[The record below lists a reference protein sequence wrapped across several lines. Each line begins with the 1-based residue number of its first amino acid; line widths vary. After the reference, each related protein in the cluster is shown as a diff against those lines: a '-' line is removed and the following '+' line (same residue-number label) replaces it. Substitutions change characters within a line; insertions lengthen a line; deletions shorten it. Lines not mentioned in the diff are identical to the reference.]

1 MAQKCVKWHI
11 KFSLP
16 SKSQSVEENTVT
28 VCVSF
33 QTHSVHMTTYR
44 YVHVWLFQCAFP
56 YFQLTIQRG
65 HRSLLAHQCHHLLQW
80 IHGWVGSIYGT
91 CPDDRHFAW
100 FLCAAVTNDAAV
112 NVLFNDVLGLKVQLS
127 LRLSL
132 CEVIYRGGDGHT
144 RPRCLLVSHSQRV
157 LEKPSEQPRQ
167 SGA

>member
-44 YVHVWLFQCAFP
+44 YVHVWIFQCAFP

-65 HRSLLAHQCHHLLQW
+65 HRSLLAHQRHHLLQW
-80 IHGWVGSIYGT
+80 IHGWVGPIYGT
-91 CPDDRHFAW
+91 CPMTGTSLGF
-100 FLCAAVTNDAAV
+100 F
-112 NVLFNDVLGLKVQLS
+112 VLLLPTTLQWTSCLMTFWGSKFSSHCNCHSVKSFTEEEMGTQ
-127 LRLSL
+127 
-132 CEVIYRGGDGHT
+132 GPG
-144 RPRCLLVSHSQRV
+144 CLLVSHS
-157 LEKPSEQPRQ
+157 
-167 SGA
+167 